1 MSKFVF
7 CSALDNKIEISVDR
21 GDEYETIVSSR
32 DVNVLA
38 KAIADEEISL
48 IADRVACSSSIDFCD
63 EEGFEPEEAI
73 AILREAFNL
82 SVPMMC
88 GVA

>member
-7 CSALDNKIEISVDR
+7 CSASDSKIEIFVENDM
-21 GDEYETIVSSR
+21 IVSSN

-38 KAIADEEISL
+38 KAIADAEISL
-48 IADRVACSSSIDFCD
+48 IADQVSCSSSIDFCD
-63 EEGFEPEEAI
+63 EEGFEPEEARK
-73 AILREAFNL
+73 ILVEAFNL

-88 GVA
+88 EVA